1 MEGYVNKKIG
11 VLGGGQLGKMLCQA
25 AHPMGIKLHVM
36 DQSDNYPTAAVTPY
50 FTEGNFQ
57 NYRDVVSFGRDKD
70 ILTIEIEN
78 VDTTAL
84 HYLEKNGIKIY
95 PQPNVIDLIKDKG
108 EQKQFYKKNQL
119 PTSPFQLYEDDK
131 SILKAVEKGALKL
144 PFVQKIRT
152 GGYDGRGVQIVRS
165 EEDLKNIMLEPSV
178 VENLVD
184 IDKEIAVIVA
194 RSANGEIKTFPVV
207 EMEFHPTANL
217 VEILFAPS
225 KINNEKQEEARK
237 IATKIAEKL
246 EIIGLLAV
254 ELFLDNEGKILINE
268 VAPRPHNSGHQT
280 IEANVT
286 SQYEQHLRAI
296 LGLPLGDTEIL
307 VPAAMANLLGD
318 PEYNGKAIYNNIENC
333 LRLSGVHVHLYGKEI
348 TSPFRKMGHVTVVDK
363 DLDNAIAKAK
373 EVKNTLKII
382 SKTK

>member
-36 DQSDNYPTAAVTPY
+36 DQSDNYPTAAVTPF

-57 NYRDVVSFGRDKD
+57 NHKDVVSFGRDKD

-84 HYLEKNGIKIY
+84 HYLEKNGIKVY
-95 PQPNVIDLIKDKG
+95 PQPEIIDLIKDKG
-108 EQKQFYKKNQL
+108 EQKQFYKKNNL
-119 PTSPFQLYEDDK
+119 PSSPFHLFENESSIIKAIDK
-131 SILKAVEKGALKL
+131 GTIKF
-144 PFVQKIRT
+144 PFVQKIRK
-152 GGYDGRGVQIVRS
+152 GGYDGRGVQIIKSQDDIVK
-165 EEDLKNIMLEPSV
+165 LIPEPSV
-178 VENLVD
+178 VEPMVE
-184 IDKEIAVIVA
+184 IDKEISVIVA
-194 RSANGEIKTFPVV
+194 RSASGEVKTYPAV

-217 VEILFAPS
+217 VEILFCPS
-225 KINNEKQEEARK
+225 SITEEQEKKAAE
-237 IATKIAEKL
+237 IAIRIAEKF

-254 ELFLDNEGKILINE
+254 ELFVDKSGNILINE

-296 LGLPLGDTEIL
+296 LGLPLGETAIL
-307 VPAAMANLLGD
+307 VPSAMGNLLGEPD
-318 PEYNGKAIYNNIENC
+318 HHGKAIYNNIEDC
-333 LRLSGVHVHLYGKEI
+333 LKVPGAHIHLYGKDI
-348 TSPFRKMGHVTVVDK
+348 TKPFRKMGHVTVVDK
-363 DLDNAIAKAK
+363 DLQKAIEKAK
-373 EVKNTLKII
+373 KVKETLKII
-382 SKTK
+382 TKSK